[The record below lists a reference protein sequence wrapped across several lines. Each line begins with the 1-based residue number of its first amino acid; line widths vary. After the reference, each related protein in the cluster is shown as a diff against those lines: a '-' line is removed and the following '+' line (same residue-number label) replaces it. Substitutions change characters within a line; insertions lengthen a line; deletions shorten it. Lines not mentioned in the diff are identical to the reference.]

1 MSLHPNPAQI
11 GLLTKAGFLFFS
23 SVDFMGSWLSP
34 QFCRGMQTEGNTA
47 NRLYPGYLNDKCE
60 RNGVDTDS
68 GRRH

>member
-11 GLLTKAGFLFFS
+11 GLLTKVRFLFS

-34 QFCRGMQTEGNTA
+34 QFCRGMQAEGSTA
-47 NRLYPGYLNDKCE
+47 NRLYPRCLNDKCE
-60 RNGVDTDS
+60 RNGVDTVS